1 VLLLHRPEQLGS
13 APRSGPKQFPEIC
26 VVGGGFTGIAAAIA
40 ILRKIEVPFRLTV
53 IEPGELG
60 RGVAFGSQHPL
71 HLLNVRARDLSV
83 SVSQPGDFLNW
94 AFRQLDQGESN
105 AALHAGLA
113 HSFLPRQLFG
123 EYVRQRFAETAAQR
137 SDVDVRVVHARATAC
152 TPADDGFLVSIDQ
165 GAPVAADIVILAT
178 AYGAQPGLG
187 LGALSPYGDVRGQSF
202 ARAKSMALV
211 GAGLTMVDALLA
223 ARRGGFQGVATVI
236 SRRGLLPRPHAPE
249 GVPHYEVRL
258 PRSKHVS
265 LLAAAIRLTCEAAEA
280 DGTPWQAVVN
290 EVRSS
295 FQDLWQALSVR
306 EQARFLRHLRPFWD
320 VHRHRLPIEVHAQ
333 LHSEFDR
340 GRAML
345 LRGSV
350 KGVWQDEGG
359 FKISVL
365 PRGRASV
372 ALIQA
377 DLAFDC
383 SGHRPDLK
391 SPLIASLVAQGFACY
406 DPHGLG
412 LAVRPNGQILGQD
425 GRETPGL
432 FALGPL
438 CQGSLFEI
446 TAVPEIVRQT
456 AATAEAISRYEK
468 IAPGE
473 SAGTQPS

>member
-1 VLLLHRPEQLGS
+1 MLLLHRTEHLGS
-13 APRSGPKQFPEIC
+13 APRSGPNRFPDIC
-26 VVGGGFTGIAAAIA
+26 VIGGGFTGIAAAIA
-40 ILRKIEVPFRLTV
+40 LLRQVDAPFRLTV

-60 RGVAFGSQHPL
+60 RGVAFGSHHPL

-83 SVSQPGDFLNW
+83 SASQPGDFLNW

-105 AALHAGLA
+105 EALHDGLA

-123 EYVRQRFAETAAQR
+123 EYVRQRFAEIAAQR
-137 SDVDVRVVHARATAC
+137 RDVDVRVVHARATAC
-152 TPADDGFLVSIDQ
+152 TPEGEGFLVSIDA
-165 GAPVAADIVILAT
+165 GTPIAAGVVILAT
-178 AYGAQPGLG
+178 AYGVQPGLS

-249 GVPHYEVRL
+249 GVPRYEVRL
-258 PRSKHVS
+258 PLSKHVS
-265 LLAAAIRLTCEAAEA
+265 LLTAAIRLTCEAAEA
-280 DGTPWQAVVN
+280 HGTPWQAVVN

-295 FQDLWQALSVR
+295 FQELWQGLSPT
-306 EQARFLRHLRPFWD
+306 EQAKFLRHLRPYWD
-320 VHRHRLPIEVHAQ
+320 VHRHRLPIEVHGQ
-333 LHSEFDR
+333 LQSEFDQ
-340 GRAML
+340 GRAIL

-350 KGVWQDEGG
+350 KGVWQGDEG

-365 PRGRASV
+365 PRGSDRV
-372 ALIQA
+372 EVIQA

-412 LAVRPNGQILGQD
+412 LMVRPNGQILGQN

-456 AATAEAISRYEK
+456 AAAAEAISRYAKVERGETAG
-468 IAPGE
+468 APH
-473 SAGTQPS
+473 S